1 MKRLVLLSVL
11 LSILVVFFVSCSN
24 TTHVVRHNPGWYKYK
39 TDEYIFYPWEEMP
52 ERMGNETEEYIYLYD
67 QPNFGESFKYSK
79 IKEDLRYIEEQYWGI
94 PEWARENN
102 QWW

>member
-1 MKRLVLLSVL
+1 MKKLVLLSVL

-24 TTHVVRHNPGWYKYK
+24 TIYVVELRDGWYKYK
-39 TDEYIFYPWEEMP
+39 SDEYIYYLGEMP

-67 QPNFGESFKYSK
+67 QPNFEESFKYSK
-79 IKEDLRYIEEQYWGI
+79 VKEDLRYIEEQYWGI